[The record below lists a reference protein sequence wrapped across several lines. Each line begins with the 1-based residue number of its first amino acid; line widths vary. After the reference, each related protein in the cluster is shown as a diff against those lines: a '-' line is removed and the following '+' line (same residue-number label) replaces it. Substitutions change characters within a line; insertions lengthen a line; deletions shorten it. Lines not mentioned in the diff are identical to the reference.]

1 MISFNKTLADIN
13 MYDNLSFMF
22 NDGRTSSTANAN
34 TKIGRFSS
42 ASYTEPAAGGGDYGV
57 DIASRY
63 FICYGVK
70 NGAVTE
76 LIKVLY
82 YRQATYYWAPKIYV
96 NGIAGPTGSFKSWYE
111 PHTYTVNFFN
121 NKITINLSNG
131 SSTVSSLGYDYVYFT
146 GTLTSCTD
154 LIIFDEDQNYFI
166 TNQDGISLLGKMNKE
181 LYNSNTNVS
190 NLLTS
195 YSGFLTSLTSVKSY
209 MLTNDKITDAENN
222 APFYKLVKPA
232 IKYLFDKT
240 NRRVKMYSN
249 RPITITPTLVHNG
262 TDTLYMIHIP
272 KNLNDDGILTSFY
285 NPTTQTNIKQFIINQ
300 FKIGT
305 IGDETAD
312 INIDYINRVDTID
325 ELNYYIKL
333 PNTIN

>member
-22 NDGRTSSTANAN
+22 NDGRSSSTANAN
-34 TKIGRFSS
+34 TKVTRFSS
-42 ASYTEPAAGGGDYGV
+42 AVYTEVWGYDHPKYTS
-57 DIASRY
+57 SRWRY
-63 FICYGVK
+63 CYGVK
-70 NGAVTE
+70 DGVAKE
-76 LIKVLY
+76 LFCIKYEMFSSNDWRGVL
-82 YRQATYYWAPKIYV
+82 YV
-96 NGIAGPTGSFKSWYE
+96 NGSVVYTFGHRTWYYDL
-111 PHTYTVNFFN
+111 TYTLKFIYGSLI
-121 NKITINLSNG
+121 ITSAEGG
-131 SSTVSSLGYDYVYFT
+131 SYTFSATGYDYIYFSNI
-146 GTLTSCTD
+146 TLTNCKD

-181 LYNSNTNVS
+181 LYNNNTNVS

-195 YSGFLTSLTSVKSY
+195 YSSFLTSLTSVKSY
-209 MLTNDKITDAENN
+209 MMTNNKITDVENN
-222 APFYKLVKPA
+222 APFYKLDKPA
-232 IKYLFDKT
+232 IKYIFDKT

-249 RPITITPTLVHNG
+249 RPITITPGLVHNG

-285 NPTTQTNIKQFIINQ
+285 NPNTQTNIKQFIINQ
-300 FKIGT
+300 FKIGPT
-305 IGDETAD
+305 GDETAD
-312 INIDYINRVDTID
+312 IKLDYINRVDTID

>member
-22 NDGRTSSTANAN
+22 NDGRTSSTVNAN

-42 ASYTEPAAGGGDYGV
+42 ANANENYVQSSNDYP
-57 DIASRY
+57 SLTWY
-63 FICYGVK
+63 CYGVN
-70 NGAVTE
+70 NGVTTE
-76 LIKVLY
+76 IFRMVY
-82 YRQATYYWAPKIYV
+82 TSYATYYWHANLVV
-96 NGIAGPTGSFKSWYE
+96 NGSTLITFGGTNWYYNLSFTLKFMNGLLIVTS
-111 PHTYTVNFFN
+111 PQGGTYT
-121 NKITINLSNG
+121 LSN
-131 SSTVSSLGYDYVYFT
+131 LNYDYIYFSKQ
-146 GTLTSCTD
+146 LTNCTD

-181 LYNSNTNVS
+181 LYNNNTNVA

-209 MLTNDKITDAENN
+209 MMTNNKITDAENN

>member
-1 MISFNKTLADIN
+1 MISFNKTLSDIN

-22 NDGRTSSTANAN
+22 NDGRTSSTANVN

-42 ASYTEPAAGGGDYGV
+42 GSYTTEKMWTNADEGYPARNMSIYGV
-57 DIASRY
+57 SNDTTTLIAQLSFFRYSTYYFRFNLIVGGSIKYTASSTYWYDIA
-63 FICYGVK
+63 
-70 NGAVTE
+70 
-76 LIKVLY
+76 Y
-82 YRQATYYWAPKIYV
+82 YNLAYNNNILTVDGY
-96 NGIAGPTGSFKSWYE
+96 SFNISD
-111 PHTYTVNFFN
+111 
-121 NKITINLSNG
+121 
-131 SSTVSSLGYDYVYFT
+131 YDYIYFT
-146 GTLTSCTD
+146 KPLTSCTD

-181 LYNSNTNVS
+181 LYNNNTNVS

-209 MLTNDKITDAENN
+209 MMTNNKITDAENN